1 MGLINCEEV
10 IKMIKKIIEM
20 DFKKINDL
28 ILKLKPE
35 NDDKIFERSIFE
47 IYRAINNLEIF
58 QYIKKIFPNFQEN
71 DNLNKMKN
79 EKDKENYKIFSLD
92 NINLNKEIK
101 IKEENVGKIN
111 ISKINLANEKS
122 DSSNKII
129 TEKGNFNIVNDKSFN
144 YSFET
149 FDNINN
155 QNIHSGNK
163 DKKKLTDDEINE
175 LQDKEEKLEI
185 IEIKEKI
192 ISLLTKYPNIK
203 NKYAKHLNI
212 QISDLKKKIKEI
224 NDIEYLDNIL
234 KAINLLIEIK

>member
-10 IKMIKKIIEM
+10 IKMIKKIIEI

-35 NDDKIFERSIFE
+35 NDDKIFERSIFD

-79 EKDKENYKIFSLD
+79 EKDKENYKILSLD

-144 YSFET
+144 YSFKN
-149 FDNINN
+149 FDNINY
-155 QNIHSGNK
+155 QN
-163 DKKKLTDDEINE
+163 
-175 LQDKEEKLEI
+175 
-185 IEIKEKI
+185 
-192 ISLLTKYPNIK
+192 
-203 NKYAKHLNI
+203 LN
-212 QISDLKKKIKEI
+212 SR
-224 NDIEYLDNIL
+224 NR
-234 KAINLLIEIK
+234 